1 MILDLTLSE
10 LPWKNQRVNAI
21 KKRTFHLFR
30 GAKKERK
37 RKGAMATPRSALIS
51 YFIMNC
57 GPSIINIATD
67 QVEKS
72 RIFVVCT
79 TLFCTYTLDSI

>member
-1 MILDLTLSE
+1 MRL
-10 LPWKNQRVNAI
+10 
-21 KKRTFHLFR
+21 KKGLFIYFVVR
-30 GAKKERK
+30 KKERK